1 VLVQR
6 VGRQLQ
12 VVRDRIEHLLRR
24 LAQPALDL
32 RQIRVG
38 DADQIRQ
45 LAHGE
50 LLQLA
55 LTADELAQR

>member
-1 VLVQR
+1 VLVEG
-6 VGRQLQ
+6 VGRELQ
-12 VVRDRIEHLLRR
+12 VLRDGLDHLLRR
-24 LAQPALDL
+24 LAQAALDL

-38 DADQIRQ
+38 DAGEVRQ

-55 LTADELAQR
+55 LAADELAQR